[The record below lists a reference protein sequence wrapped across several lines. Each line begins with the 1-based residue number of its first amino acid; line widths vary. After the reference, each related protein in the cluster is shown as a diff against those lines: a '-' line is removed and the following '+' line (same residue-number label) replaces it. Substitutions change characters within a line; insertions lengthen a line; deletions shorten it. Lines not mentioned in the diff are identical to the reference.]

1 MANTFPQPYYQLG
14 KSLLQQQQNTKR
26 LEKLDI
32 FEYKNELN
40 DFDKCIENAFKK
52 GFELDNT
59 PNNSKLKKLYLKKLR
74 ECNRIYEKIS
84 YYYLKDVRRCIDE
97 DNYSSFVKLL
107 EIDIYKSQSF
117 KDDILS
123 YYEKNRKNKKID
135 LAEKLRE
142 DAKIEQQSRERYE
155 QEYAEYEEH
164 IKVLK
169 MAEAKRIRAMT
180 APSKRAKVMI
190 STQKSAD
197 GYDFIAEN
205 FNTYRVTV
213 TLKLKKRE
221 NIKTDRRVPTYF
233 ELPAKSSKKVLHVS
247 VKDRTKPIR
256 FQSYFSWIMGSA
268 SAIHDNVAYTIPF
281 AKGSKIHV
289 SQGYNGKASH
299 KNKNAIDF
307 AVKIGT
313 PIYAARGGKVVALKE
328 SNTKGKFDK
337 SYGKYANYIIIE
349 HSDKTLGKY
358 YHLKQNGVVLNIGDI
373 VKQGDLIAYSGN
385 TGYTS
390 GPHLHF
396 TVTKVDERV
405 MNRQKTIAV
414 RFRNGGKLIRTPKKG
429 DIIIVK

>member
-1 MANTFPQPYYQLG
+1 MANTFPQPFYQLG
-14 KSLLQQQQNTKR
+14 KSLLEKQKNTKR

-40 DFDKCIENAFKK
+40 NFDKCIDSAFEK
-52 GFELDNT
+52 GFELENT
-59 PNNSKLKKLYLKKLR
+59 SNNVKLKKLYLKKLR
-74 ECNRIYEKIS
+74 ECDKLYEKIS
-84 YYYLKDVRRCIDE
+84 YYYLKEVRKCMDE
-97 DNYSSFVKLL
+97 DNYKRFIELL

-123 YYEKNRKNKKID
+123 YYEKNRTGKKID
-135 LAEKLRE
+135 LVEKLRE
-142 DAKIEQQSRERYE
+142 EAKIEKRSRERYR

-180 APSKRAKVMI
+180 TPSKRAKVMI
-190 STQKSAD
+190 STQKSSD

-205 FNTYRVTV
+205 FNTYPVTV

-221 NIKTDRRVPTYF
+221 NIETDRRVPLYF
-233 ELPAKSSKKVLHVS
+233 ELPAKGRKKVLHVS
-247 VKDRTKPIR
+247 VKDRTKPMK
-256 FQSYFSWIMGSA
+256 FQSYFSWIMGLA
-268 SAIHDNVAYTIPF
+268 SAIHDNVAYIIPF
-281 AKGSKIHV
+281 AKGSKIYV

-313 PIYAARGGKVVALKE
+313 PIYAARGGKVVSLKE
-328 SNTKGKFDK
+328 SNTQGKFEK
-337 SYGKYANYIIIE
+337 SYGKYANYVIIE
-349 HSDKTLGKY
+349 HDDKTLGKY
-358 YHLKQNGVVLNIGDI
+358 YHLKKDGVVVKLGTV

-396 TVTKVDERV
+396 SVSKVDERL

-414 RFRNGGKLIRTPKKG
+414 RFKNGGKLIRTPKKG
-429 DIIIVK
+429 DVITVY